1 MATEGGGISEEEEG
15 EHEGDTVPETPVP
28 VILRQCTV
36 LHPDTRECD
45 QDYPVGLFE
54 VEPIE
59 GLQAVAII
67 LVAELDHRLVVA
79 FPDTAW
85 HRSVAR
91 RQLSSGAFQ
100 KPISVQVDFTDRS
113 LGAPENT
120 FPHKVWLGILAPEF
134 EDKVLFGPDELEEPD
149 IIFASGGPQVLPTAD
164 SLVAAFETHFFF
176 SSAVSGGDKPAAAS
190 RRTSAVDQRL
200 QRLEETVL
208 TLVDSVKKLVPAEAA
223 PLPKRQSALRAPGTQ
238 WPSPPPRVQLPEG
251 ADSEVVRAARAAGVS
266 EEDIMEMAR
275 LAAQG
280 KPKLTDLPRPRT
292 KANQKNA
299 LSEGEDEDNEVEQL
313 GEAGQ
318 HSEGASSHLEK
329 AVVRLTEI
337 AGHLAKEKKKDKSL
351 EALLDGVGSGG
362 AGDSSTPAGGR
373 KHVAA
378 LRALRKTLVKNPQQI
393 ADAVERNMEED
404 FQMRT
409 QIPGS
414 DPVRVTARAWL
425 EMRSRVQGFQTPVRF
440 LWGIAGVLDAIRD
453 DNIPQ
458 ARARCGL
465 LLAMGDQMS
474 IDRGL
479 WLVAGEMSLEDPPP
493 LGAFHSHQL
502 PTDSEAP
509 HTRLVDGRWVDLFLQ
524 KLADFDQLQEK
535 KRKLTFKRN
544 GKGGEPTSSSE
555 AALAKQPG
563 PKKNPKGK
571 GKNKDASGGGSA
583 EPPLDQ

>member
-280 KPKLTDLPRPRT
+280 KSKLTDLPRPRT

-299 LSEGEDEDNEVEQL
+299 LSESEDEDNEVELL

-351 EALLDGVGSGG
+351 EALLDGVGAGGGWRFKYPCWWKEACGGFASPSQKLGEKSSADSRCNRAQHGGGFSDEDANPRIRPSPGHSKGMVGDEEQG
-362 AGDSSTPAGGR
+362 AGIS
-373 KHVAA
+373 
-378 LRALRKTLVKNPQQI
+378 NPCTI
-393 ADAVERNMEED
+393 
-404 FQMRT
+404 
-409 QIPGS
+409 
-414 DPVRVTARAWL
+414 
-425 EMRSRVQGFQTPVRF
+425 
-440 LWGIAGVLDAIRD
+440 
-453 DNIPQ
+453 
-458 ARARCGL
+458 
-465 LLAMGDQMS
+465 
-474 IDRGL
+474 
-479 WLVAGEMSLEDPPP
+479 P
-493 LGAFHSHQL
+493 LGDRWSTRCDPGRPSL
-502 PTDSEAP
+502 KLVLVVDSCWQWEI
-509 HTRLVDGRWVDLFLQ
+509 RCL
-524 KLADFDQLQEK
+524 
-535 KRKLTFKRN
+535 
-544 GKGGEPTSSSE
+544 
-555 AALAKQPG
+555 
-563 PKKNPKGK
+563 
-571 GKNKDASGGGSA
+571 
-583 EPPLDQ
+583 